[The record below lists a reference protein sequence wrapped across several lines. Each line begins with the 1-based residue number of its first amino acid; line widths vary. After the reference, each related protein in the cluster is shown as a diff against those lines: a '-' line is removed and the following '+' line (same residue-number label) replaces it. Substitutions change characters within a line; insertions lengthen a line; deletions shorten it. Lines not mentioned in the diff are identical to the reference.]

1 MNIRRLASRDSPDTI
16 LLSSDAAR
24 FRVVQGRKYLQL
36 PAFPN
41 QSRPFVLRIII
52 PLSLAI
58 LVGVSSLAD
67 AQDQRARRRA
77 FVEDLLRG
85 LIDSQTPNEP
95 EYRRTQPG
103 IPQARPGVPGRA
115 PQPKQ
120 PRPKRVVVE
129 ASPKMVKS
137 RKTFN
142 KWNETTGLLIEEI
155 RLHEYESPQL
165 RPLLGDALK
174 VKADIEVLCR
184 KSQLYPNLAPL
195 QNEFKVLD
203 ADWRMLSYRL
213 KSSGALTKKCS
224 GYLDSISA
232 LDQELCGIFQIQP
245 QINRAEIQRLA
256 TKLSADYEHLL
267 HDLYYVCRGQPNG
280 RAILA
285 SGQELQAIVTQACA
299 LIGRGNYESIVSNYK
314 TVMGKWKAFH
324 RQIHP
329 FEDERIRRAV
339 AEMEITGG
347 LLREQ
352 LWLPVELD
360 RQYLAILSNDVAADA
375 GKVFQSI
382 TLAQLMECEA
392 PGRALNSAREFQHAC
407 ANFSHSI
414 SSGAPLE
421 ELKWDYRL
429 FEVQWNQMNQYL
441 EGFGVRKVDN
451 RLADIDYAMATLR
464 KNFGT
469 RPVIDYNQLCQ
480 LTGNLGAMFQQAS
493 QSFRRYVV
501 EPRYKPGFQT
511 QICAAADACSLSARQ
526 LNQRLIRNPK
536 LVLKKQDLN
545 TLFVQWRKL
554 KPLINQCQG
563 AELQRF
569 QQFRS
574 QIEPLMVKLQVVYAE

>member
-129 ASPKMVKS
+129 ASPKMVKA

-213 KSSGALTKKCS
+213 KSSGALTKS
-224 GYLDSISA
+224 
-232 LDQELCGIFQIQP
+232 
-245 QINRAEIQRLA
+245 
-256 TKLSADYEHLL
+256 
-267 HDLYYVCRGQPNG
+267 V
-280 RAILA
+280 
-285 SGQELQAIVTQACA
+285 
-299 LIGRGNYESIVSNYK
+299 
-314 TVMGKWKAFH
+314 
-324 RQIHP
+324 
-329 FEDERIRRAV
+329 
-339 AEMEITGG
+339 
-347 LLREQ
+347 
-352 LWLPVELD
+352 
-360 RQYLAILSNDVAADA
+360 
-375 GKVFQSI
+375 
-382 TLAQLMECEA
+382 
-392 PGRALNSAREFQHAC
+392 
-407 ANFSHSI
+407 
-414 SSGAPLE
+414 
-421 ELKWDYRL
+421 
-429 FEVQWNQMNQYL
+429 
-441 EGFGVRKVDN
+441 
-451 RLADIDYAMATLR
+451 
-464 KNFGT
+464 
-469 RPVIDYNQLCQ
+469 PVIWIR
-480 LTGNLGAMFQQAS
+480 S
-493 QSFRRYVV
+493 
-501 EPRYKPGFQT
+501 
-511 QICAAADACSLSARQ
+511 
-526 LNQRLIRNPK
+526 QRLIKSFAGFFKFSRRSIVPRFSGWRRSFRLTTNTSCTISITCVEANPMAGRFWPAGRNS
-536 LVLKKQDLN
+536 
-545 TLFVQWRKL
+545 
-554 KPLINQCQG
+554 KP
-563 AELQRF
+563 
-569 QQFRS
+569 
-574 QIEPLMVKLQVVYAE
+574 